1 MKKSVVIFGLILL
14 LSLALSACAKSTPEP
29 AAAPVVTEE
38 PAAAETTAALRITG
52 KVESEIALSEDEV
65 KAMTAIDVEST
76 NSKGESATYTGVK
89 INDLLALAK
98 PATDATTLVF
108 VADDGF
114 TAEVPLADVSACDT
128 CILSFRSK
136 GGFSSVMPNF
146 DGKLQ
151 VKGVVAI
158 EVK

>member
-14 LSLALSACAKSTPEP
+14 LSLALSACVKSTPEP
-29 AAAPVVTEE
+29 TAVPMVTEKT
-38 PAAAETTAALRITG
+38 AAAETTVALRITD

-65 KAMTAIDVEST
+65 KAMTTIDVEST

-89 INDLLALAK
+89 IIDLLALAK

-114 TAEVPLADVSACDT
+114 SIEVPLADVLACDT